1 VVWSPPP
8 GALVHV
14 PDGTAPAAVLARTTD
29 LAVVAHPDDLEL
41 ALPGVILACR
51 ADPERSFTGVICTDG
66 AGSVRPEGMDPRD
79 LVAVRAA
86 EQRAAADMGAMG
98 AVVLLGLASSTV
110 GAPAGDPQRD
120 AFVSTLLEVAEA
132 CEPTTVHTHNPADA
146 HRTHVVVATATIDAL
161 RRLPVHQRPARVV
174 GWEGWRDLDWLPA
187 DLRITDDLTG
197 QEYEALDLAR
207 CHASQLAAKRYD
219 LAAQGRR
226 RANATFAE
234 ARRADE
240 AGELAVAI
248 DLSAVLDDDSEPAA
262 VVLDAIDQFRRDVS
276 EGLGRW
282 W

>member
-14 PDGTAPAAVLARTTD
+14 PDGTTPAAALARTTD

-41 ALPGVILACR
+41 ALPGVILACK

-98 AVVLLGLASSTV
+98 AVVMLGLASRRV
-110 GAPAGDPQRD
+110 GAPAGDPERD
-120 AFVSTLLEVAEA
+120 AFVAALLDLAEV
-132 CEPTTVHTHNPADA
+132 CGPTTVHTHNPADA
-146 HRTHVVVATATIDAL
+146 HRTHVAVATATIDAL
-161 RRLPVHQRPARVV
+161 RRLPVHQRPARVL

-187 DLRITDDLTG
+187 ELRITDDLTG
-197 QEYEALDLAR
+197 QEHEALDLAR

-226 RANATFAE
+226 RAHATFAE

-248 DLSAVLDDDSEPAA
+248 DLSAVLNDDSQPAA
-262 VVLDAIDQFRRDVS
+262 VVLDAIDRFRRDVS